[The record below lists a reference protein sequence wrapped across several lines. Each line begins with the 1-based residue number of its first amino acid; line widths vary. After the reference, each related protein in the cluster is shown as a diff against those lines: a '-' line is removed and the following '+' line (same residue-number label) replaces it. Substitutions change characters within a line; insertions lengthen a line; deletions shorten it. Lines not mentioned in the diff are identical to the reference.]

1 MIKAIIFDFGQTLVD
16 SANGFRTAEKVAKEK
31 IFNTLLQ
38 GGKNINQAV
47 FLDKYRSIRKLF
59 HDASIFS
66 RVAIWKT
73 VYDNFDYQME
83 QPLLE
88 QMEIVYWDQIK
99 QLTKPFPETLAVL
112 EALTQRYQLGI
123 ISNTQGQKTEKNH
136 RMALFPEIE
145 TFFATI
151 IIAGESGIP
160 PKPDSQSFEL
170 CLKQM
175 KLKPSEA
182 IYVGDDYRND
192 VCGSADAGL
201 KPVWLQ
207 HRSVQRNWP
216 EHKTTAFI
224 IEDLRELLTIEY

>member
-31 IFNTLLQ
+31 ILNTLLQ
-38 GGKNINQAV
+38 DGKEVNPEV
-47 FLDKYRSIRKLF
+47 FLDKYRTIRKSF
-59 HDASIFS
+59 HESSNFS
-66 RVAIWKT
+66 RVAIWRT
-73 VYDNFDYQME
+73 VYDNFDHQIE
-83 QPLLE
+83 QTQLE
-88 QMEIVYWDQIK
+88 QMEMEYWDQIK
-99 QLTKPFPETLAVL
+99 LLTKPFPETISVL
-112 EALTQRYQLGI
+112 ETLSQRYQLGI

-145 TFFATI
+145 TFFDTI

-160 PKPDSQSFEL
+160 SKPDPQPFKQ

-175 KLKPSEA
+175 KLNPSEA

-192 VCGSADAGL
+192 VCGSGEAGL
-201 KPVWLQ
+201 KPVWLK

-216 EHKTTAFI
+216 EHKTTALVI
-224 IEDLRELLTIEY
+224 KDLSELLTIEN